1 MPYKKH
7 SLIDDF
13 EISTKVLGLGIN
25 GKVVECISRTTRKKY
40 ALKILLDSPKSRRE
54 VSLHLKAKH
63 CPQIVE
69 VSDVYEN
76 SYGGEKCLLIV
87 MEKMEGGELFQRI
100 QEKTEG
106 GLASF
111 TEREA
116 AEIMNEICSA
126 VYFLHKRNIAHRD
139 LKPENLLYTTKG
151 KHSILKLTDFGFAK
165 ETVNEGLSL
174 QTPCYTPYY
183 VAPEVL
189 GSSAYDKSCDIWS
202 LGVIMYILLCG
213 FPPFYSNTGLAIS
226 PGMKKRIRTGQY
238 EFPDPEWKNISLS
251 AKDLIRGMLNV
262 NAESRLTIEQVM
274 GNEWIC
280 KFSNVPQTPL
290 FTGKLLRE
298 GEENWTEVQ
307 EEMTRS
313 LATMR
318 VDYERINIKSLDFSN
333 NSLLDKR
340 RNKKAK

>member
-1 MPYKKH
+1 M
-7 SLIDDF
+7 IQ
-13 EISTKVLGLGIN
+13 
-25 GKVVECISRTTRKKY
+25 
-40 ALKILLDSPKSRRE
+40 LL
-54 VSLHLKAKH
+54 
-63 CPQIVE
+63 
-69 VSDVYEN
+69 
-76 SYGGEKCLLIV
+76 
-87 MEKMEGGELFQRI
+87 
-100 QEKTEG
+100 
-106 GLASF
+106 
-111 TEREA
+111 
-116 AEIMNEICSA
+116 
-126 VYFLHKRNIAHRD
+126 
-139 LKPENLLYTTKG
+139 
-151 KHSILKLTDFGFAK
+151 
-165 ETVNEGLSL
+165 
-174 QTPCYTPYY
+174 
-183 VAPEVL
+183 APEVL

-238 EFPDPEWKNISLS
+238 EFPDPEWKSISHS

-262 NAESRLTIEQVM
+262 NAESRLTIGQVM
-274 GNEWIC
+274 GNEWIS

-298 GEENWTEVQ
+298 GEENWSEVQ

-340 RNKKAK
+340 RNKRNK